1 VETDSIFLNSSTSG
15 NDRYAALSFMGY
27 LLDPNVQ
34 MRFAEVGDIPTVMT
48 TQPRE
53 DLIKQAMKAFIDGEP
68 YPITQDKS
76 VLTIYRNELDL
87 VIRKVFYEGADPVI
101 ALQTAADNITQALN
115 DKQAVP

>member
-1 VETDSIFLNSSTSG
+1 
-15 NDRYAALSFMGY
+15 MGY

-48 TQPRE
+48 TQPRD
-53 DLIKQAMKAFIDGEP
+53 DLIKQAMTAFINGEP
-68 YPITQDKS
+68 YPITQDDS

-87 VIRKVFYEGADPVI
+87 VIRKVFYEGVDPAI

-115 DKQAVP
+115 EMNSAP